1 MSPIKRKVATRKS
14 ASRAGKPGRAKPQ
27 PHVALL
33 VGTRKGA
40 FIYHGDPS
48 RTNWTL
54 DGPHFLG
61 HIVNHFVLDPRDK
74 RTMLI
79 ASKTG
84 HLGPTIFR
92 SLHMGR
98 AWEEANKPPA
108 FGAMPEEW
116 GQRSV
121 DYTFHLTPG
130 HPSEPNS
137 WWAGTSPPGLF
148 RSNDGGMTWAEV
160 EGFNR
165 HPMFPK
171 WGAFGVGTPDGSMLQ
186 WITIDP
192 VPHHR
197 RARPHPP
204 SLPVL
209 RHVSRW
215 RVALVAGVDWSH
227 ANDSARESQRIHPD
241 VEADRVRFEQWRGKK
256 TKLHRDNLVSP

>member
-61 HIVNHFVLDPRDK
+61 HIVNHFVLDPRDT

-121 DYTFHLTPG
+121 DARTSQRAQLMVGRHLASG
-130 HPSEPNS
+130 SVSQQRWRHDMGGGRGLQSPSDVPEMGS
-137 WWAGTSPPGLF
+137 IWRRYAG
-148 RSNDGGMTWAEV
+148 R
-160 EGFNR
+160 
-165 HPMFPK
+165 
-171 WGAFGVGTPDGSMLQ
+171 
-186 WITIDP
+186 IDAAMD
-192 VPHHR
+192 HHR
-197 RARPHPP
+197 SGSASSTSTTASAVTSSSSSCEPMARC
-204 SLPVL
+204 VGCG
-209 RHVSRW
+209 SR
-215 RVALVAGVDWSH
+215 LVPC
-227 ANDSARESQRIHPD
+227 E
-241 VEADRVRFEQWRGKK
+241 
-256 TKLHRDNLVSP
+256 